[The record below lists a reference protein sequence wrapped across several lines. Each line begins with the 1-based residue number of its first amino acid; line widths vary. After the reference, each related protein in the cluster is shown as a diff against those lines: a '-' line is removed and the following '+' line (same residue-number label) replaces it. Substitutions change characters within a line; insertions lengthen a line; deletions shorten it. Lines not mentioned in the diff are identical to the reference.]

1 LATVLHALRVIVR
14 SLVHAQ
20 PAIARS
26 VTVRRA
32 PPVTALL
39 AIAHRVLPVTAHLAV
54 LLAGLRVLGPWV
66 VRVDLAVRAVVDSIV
81 GLSAAESAAQSLG
94 AVAAIRDNVVIA
106 PTARA
111 QCAGLTPLRA
121 MVRDVAKAAKAANLV
136 R

>member
-1 LATVLHALRVIVR
+1 LATVLHALRGIVR
-14 SLVHAQ
+14 SPVHAQ

-32 PPVTALL
+32 LPVTALL
-39 AIAHRVLPVTAHLAV
+39 AIVHRDLPVTALLAV
-54 LLAGLRVLGPWV
+54 LLAGHRVLGPWA

-81 GLSAAESAAQSLG
+81 VLSAVESAAQSLG
-94 AVAAIRDNVVIA
+94 AEAAIRDNVAIA
-106 PTARA
+106 PTAKV

>member
-1 LATVLHALRVIVR
+1 
-14 SLVHAQ
+14 
-20 PAIARS
+20 
-26 VTVRRA
+26 
-32 PPVTALL
+32 
-39 AIAHRVLPVTAHLAV
+39 
-54 LLAGLRVLGPWV
+54 V

-94 AVAAIRDNVVIA
+94 AVAAIRDNVAIA
-106 PTARA
+106 PTARG